1 MKIITL
7 SLVVL
12 GAASLVS
19 CEQFKKSNPYGA
31 PTAAAPGAATQ
42 NPYAVP
48 QANGETNAY
57 GGQQAPYQQ
66 IPGVSNTLPPTQ
78 PPAVNHDYMP
88 DIPSAQPAAAAG
100 STLPYTVQSGDSLWK
115 ISRDFKTSVQSI
127 QEANGITGTNIQA
140 GQVLQIPNN

>member
-7 SLVVL
+7 SLVAL

-31 PTAAAPGAATQ
+31 PTAAAQGAATQ

-48 QANGETNAY
+48 QQPANPY

-78 PPAVNHDYMP
+78 PPAVNQDYMP